1 MLAEE
6 AGLLLVLHKALLS
19 LESVGSIHVSLQ
31 DNQEDERQ
39 EADNH
44 ATSEDVTV
52 RREEHINVD
61 SNPSKVGE
69 NKEQKDEKH
78 DVGGSIEVITR
89 FLQVLTW
96 EDSLEVYPSLERS

>member
-44 ATSEDVTV
+44 AASEDVTGLG
-52 RREEHINVD
+52 EEHINIH
-61 SNPSKVGE
+61 SNLTKV
-69 NKEQKDEKH
+69 
-78 DVGGSIEVITR
+78 
-89 FLQVLTW
+89 
-96 EDSLEVYPSLERS
+96 

>member
-1 MLAEE
+1 LLAEE

-44 ATSEDVTV
+44 ATSEEVTV
-52 RREEHINVD
+52 FRE
-61 SNPSKVGE
+61 
-69 NKEQKDEKH
+69 
-78 DVGGSIEVITR
+78 
-89 FLQVLTW
+89 
-96 EDSLEVYPSLERS
+96 